1 MQLLKVLVLWECR
14 LVGFDDLG
22 NKDNF
27 PTKILEA
34 RLAQSGKSHLCQH
47 FCNYRG
53 RKKGMLICYSDFIG
67 VLPPPG
73 QVDLV
78 QARLAQRKTGS
89 DQSDQE
95 DDDDAARD
103 KAGRRKIVRSVR
115 GGQTRRQRDDSD
127 DE

>member
-1 MQLLKVLVLWECR
+1 
-14 LVGFDDLG
+14 
-22 NKDNF
+22 
-27 PTKILEA
+27 
-34 RLAQSGKSHLCQH
+34 
-47 FCNYRG
+47 
-53 RKKGMLICYSDFIG
+53 MLICYSDFIG

>member
-1 MQLLKVLVLWECR
+1 VQSLKIRILWDHR

-22 NKDNF
+22 NKDSF

-34 RLAQSGKSHLCQH
+34 RLAQSGKSYLRGHPCSR
-47 FCNYRG
+47 RG
-53 RKKGMLICYSDFIG
+53 RMRELLICHNVLAG

-73 QVDLV
+73 QVDLL
-78 QARLAQRKTGS
+78 QARLAQRKAGS
-89 DQSDQE
+89 DESDQE

-115 GGQTRRQRDDSD
+115 GGQARRQRDDSD